1 VTDAA
6 EYTIGTEVVC
16 RDGACGYLKQ
26 VVIDPVAK
34 VLRHLV
40 VEPRHRE
47 GLGRLVP
54 IEQVDSV
61 GEVIRLRCT
70 TKELEAFPFA
80 EEIRFL
86 SGVGPDLG
94 YGPNQAYAMPYFA
107 LDYSAGSLGGIAA
120 ADSSPHMVSYD
131 RIPQDEVEVRRGDPV
146 QATDGP
152 IGRVRGLVVDP
163 GDHRVTHVLL
173 DEGHLWGRKE
183 VAIPITAVTSVDDGG
198 AHLNLSKDQV
208 RDLPPVGVQR
218 P

>member
-1 VTDAA
+1 MSGGA
-6 EYTIGTEVVC
+6 EFTIGTEVVC
-16 RDGACGYLKQ
+16 SDGAFGYLKQ

-70 TKELEAFPFA
+70 TKELETLPFA
-80 EEIRFL
+80 EETRFL
-86 SGVGPDLG
+86 SATGSDLG
-94 YGPNQAYAMPYFA
+94 YPPDQAYVMPYFT
-107 LDYSAGSLGGIAA
+107 LGTAGGQFGGIAA
-120 ADSSPHMVSYD
+120 ADASPHIVSYD
-131 RIPQDEVEVRRGDPV
+131 RIPQHEVEVRRGDPV
-146 QATDGP
+146 HATDGP

-163 GDHRVTHVLL
+163 GDHHVTHVLL

-183 VAIPITAVTSVDDGG
+183 VAIPITAVTKVDEAG
-198 AHLNLSKDQV
+198 AHLNLTKEQV
-208 RDLPPVGVQR
+208 RDLPPVDVHH